1 MEHFYK
7 KIPGWSGSIIMV
19 YESVIDRL
27 GVGSHLVE
35 IGSFLGRSSAFLVV
49 ESINK
54 NKDFHIDIL
63 DLYEGIHSMGI
74 NGEDAKD
81 VFLNNMKPVENYFN
95 FMRKDSIE
103 ASKEYEDQSM
113 DFVFLDGNRT
123 YEYILEEIGAWL
135 PKVKPGGFIGGD
147 DFGAKWSGVSDAVHY
162 YWIDSELEFFTAD
175 LVWRDSHTPQVAWL
189 KCV

>member
-1 MEHFYK
+1 
-7 KIPGWSGSIIMV
+7 
-19 YESVIDRL
+19 
-27 GVGSHLVE
+27 
-35 IGSFLGRSSAFLVV
+35 
-49 ESINK
+49 
-54 NKDFHIDIL
+54 
-63 DLYEGIHSMGI
+63 MGI